1 MGILVKTHILPI
13 RLHGYRKLVLIDFGQ
28 MAILTNKLGYI
39 KWKIVLLLGGMV
51 SALVCKG
58 QERVPVNEINENRKK
73 LESRGM
79 LVLGSWAVG
88 NMLWGGIG
96 AARSEGKEKS
106 FHQMNLYWNSV
117 NLAIAG
123 LGYLSATRKR
133 TESGLWQSMRA
144 QQRSEKIL
152 LVNAALDLGYM
163 TGGFY
168 LKERGKRLQDPRLSG
183 FGNSL
188 VLQGAFLLVFDGIL
202 YTLQNNNGKKFRPWV
217 ENIDAGATGLGV
229 RIPF

>member
-1 MGILVKTHILPI
+1 M
-13 RLHGYRKLVLIDFGQ
+13 
-28 MAILTNKLGYI
+28 
-39 KWKIVLLLGGMV
+39 KWKMALLLGGMV
-51 SALVCKG
+51 SAMVCKA
-58 QERVPVNEINENRKK
+58 QERVTVKEINENRKR

-88 NMLWGGIG
+88 NLLWGGIG
-96 AARSEGKEKS
+96 AARTEGREKS
-106 FHQMNLYWNSV
+106 FHQMNMYWNSV

-123 LGYLSATRKR
+123 FGYLSATRKQR
-133 TESGLWQSMRA
+133 TSGLWQSIKE

-168 LKERGKRLQDPRLSG
+168 LKERGKRLQDSRLRG

-202 YTLQNNNGKKFRPWV
+202 YSLQNSNGKKFRPWV
-217 ENIDAGATGLGV
+217 ENLEVGATGLGV
-229 RIPF
+229 KLPL